1 MTRSRAIGV
10 AIGVL
15 AAVSLP
21 AQETRAVEVIV
32 TSVAGSSLYLDKGRN
47 DGLATGTRVRLFP
60 PGGPLELEVLVVTAT
75 SARVD
80 LPPGVETPAI
90 GTRGEATVAPTRGD
104 TSGKPTRPNNPA
116 HPPWSRVEAE
126 RRPEDPLLA
135 PAFRSDPRSRPKE
148 LHGRTHL
155 LALWNR
161 DQGDDRAS
169 DWFLGR
175 LGIDATWRNPLGD
188 GGLVRFAGDLDHRRL
203 RLQDADDSDD
213 TNGRLDLLSYATGTE
228 DYAPLRLEFGRFY
241 SDALP
246 ELGLLDGV
254 EAIAQFD
261 EGWRLGGGGGSWPR
275 PFPARDTGE
284 DLGVHAFVDWTEARQ
299 RRWSWTAGLQKTWH
313 QGDPDRDLAVLR
325 AQYRS
330 GGGFW
335 LFGTAR
341 IDLHTAKDDLESTIE
356 PSHALLQARFD
367 ERTFGLGATAS
378 HFSWPQLLRDEYV
391 ALPDEL
397 IRDGSVDRFGIDAWW
412 RPLADLRLSA
422 RGDTWQDQAREGH
435 SGELGVD
442 WTDALGTD
450 TTILVTV
457 FQNSGAF
464 WAGPGWRVRLRRPF
478 GDLQA
483 SAGWNH
489 YRYDV
494 QNLLGGDAT
503 LTRQSV
509 DVALDVPLGDIDVAM
524 TAERWF
530 GDQQDAFALTLWLQH
545 RF

>member
-1 MTRSRAIGV
+1 MTRYRAIGV

-15 AAVSLP
+15 AAAALR
-21 AQETRAVEVIV
+21 AQDNRSVEVVV
-32 TSVAGSSLYLDKGRN
+32 TSVAGRSLYLDKGRD

-60 PGGPLELEVLVVTAT
+60 PGGPLELDVLVVTAT

-80 LPPGVETPAI
+80 LPPGIETPAI
-90 GTRGEATVAPTRGD
+90 GTRGEASVAPTRDDAGR
-104 TSGKPTRPNNPA
+104 KPTRPNNPA
-116 HPPWSRVEAE
+116 HPPWTRIEGD

-135 PAFRSDPRSRPKE
+135 PAFRSDPRSRPSD
-148 LHGRTHL
+148 LHGRAHL

-161 DQGDDRAS
+161 DQGDGRAS
-169 DWFLGR
+169 DWLLGR
-175 LGIDATWRNPLGD
+175 LGVEATWRNPFGD

-228 DYAPLRLEFGRFY
+228 EYAPLRLEFGRFY

-261 EGWRLGGGGGSWPR
+261 DGWRLGGGAGSWPR

-284 DLGVHAFVDWTEARQ
+284 DLGVHAFVDWTEPRQ

-313 QGDPDRDLAVLR
+313 HGDPDRDLAVLR

-341 IDLHTAKDDLESTIE
+341 VDLHTAKDDLESTIE

-367 ERTFGLGATAS
+367 ERKFGLGATAS

-397 IRDGSVDRFGIDAWW
+397 IRDGRVDRIGIDAWW
-412 RPLADLRLSA
+412 RPLTDLRLSA
-422 RGDTWQDQAREGH
+422 RGDAWWDQDRQGH
-435 SGELGVD
+435 SGEVGAD
-442 WTDALGTD
+442 WADALGTD
-450 TTILVTV
+450 TTIMVTL
-457 FQNSGAF
+457 FQNSGGF
-464 WAGPGWRVRLRRPF
+464 WAGPGSRVRVRREF
-478 GDLQA
+478 GEVQV
-483 SAGWNH
+483 SAGWNR
-489 YRYDV
+489 YRFDTE
-494 QNLLGGDAT
+494 NLLGGAAT
-503 LTRQSV
+503 YTRQSV
-509 DVALDVPLGDIDVAM
+509 DLSLDVPLGDVDLAI
-524 TAERWF
+524 TGERWF